1 MRPNTISLL
10 VMLMRIGAL
19 VAKFALTLFLAKFV
33 SLESVAIYGMIAGAV
48 ILVPIGL
55 SMGVAQSI
63 VRDAAHQSRNAT
75 AKRVRLYL
83 SATAVQYLLLLSVLI
98 GYCVIVQQFVPL
110 LVLVVIYLEQIGNDS
125 SNLLIAVRRP
135 LAANVLIFIRSA
147 LWIYLYIASAFYYE
161 SLRSIDILLT
171 FWAISCVL
179 VVLIVILLFREWRW
193 PSCRV
198 SKPAL
203 LAWFWRRSKLSRYLY
218 VSEVSSNVSF
228 YIDRFVLSSALD
240 LKMAGVYTIYSSI
253 GMALYNL
260 VSSGVMQIAR
270 PKMVRAYA
278 ESEFGYFKSLY
289 KDCLK
294 RSLTF
299 SVLLSV
305 SSVGIFWLIFPYMD
319 EQLLENYSVFAFV
332 LGCVCIRVLADVKG
346 YKLYTSKHD
355 FAFMKSTIVSVAVS
369 VVCNVLLVPYIGI
382 WGAACSLFFTYIV
395 TYIARSYYLNRL
407 EVRI

>member
-1 MRPNTISLL
+1 
-10 VMLMRIGAL
+10 MRIGAL

-33 SLESVAIYGMIAGAV
+33 SLEGVAIYGMIAGAV

-83 SATAVQYLLLLSVLI
+83 RATAVQYLILLSVLV
-98 GYCVIVQQFVPL
+98 GYCVIAQQFVAL
-110 LVLVVIYLEQIGNDS
+110 LVLIIIYLEQIGNDS

-135 LAANVLIFIRSA
+135 LAANVLIFMRSA
-147 LWIYLYIASAFYYE
+147 LWIYLFIAFAFYYD
-161 SLRSIDILLT
+161 SLRSVEALLI
-171 FWAISCVL
+171 FWSISCAL
-179 VVLIVILLFREWRW
+179 VVLIVIVLFREWRW
-193 PSCRV
+193 PSCQI
-198 SKPAL
+198 SKPASL
-203 LAWFWRRSKLSRYLY
+203 VWFWRRSKLSRYLY

-228 YIDRFVLSSALD
+228 YIDRFVLSSTLD
-240 LKMAGVYTIYSSI
+240 LKLAGVYTIYSSI

-278 ESEFGYFKSLY
+278 ERDLSDFKGLY

-294 RSLTF
+294 RSLI
-299 SVLLSV
+299 LSV
-305 SSVGIFWLIFPYMD
+305 FLSTSSVGIFWFVFPYMD
-319 EQLLENYSVFAFV
+319 VHLLENYSVFAFV

-355 FAFMKSTIVSVAVS
+355 FAFMKSTIVSVVVS
-369 VVCNVLLVPYIGI
+369 VACNTLLVPYIGI
-382 WGAACSLFFTYIV
+382 WGAACTLFFTYMV
-395 TYIARSYYLNRL
+395 TYIARSYYVNRL